1 MFRSAGRK
9 SAIFN
14 PNELSRAIAS
24 LGPAPERCRLQPDGP
39 EFHACVIIGFTM
51 HGSWSVTMKMLAI
64 ALASLLPVAAVAQ
77 TAASQVPERT
87 WITDVNIVS
96 PEKLDRVEK
105 GSVLIEGGRIARV
118 ERGNGAKK
126 PAGAAVVRGEGLFL
140 IPGLVD
146 SHVHLASVPG
156 MSPEASFGPAESKP
170 PMVSEYFKQLPR
182 SYLYY
187 GYTTVIDLAVVDRKV
202 LDDFREAP
210 LHPDL
215 YDCGESLPFAN
226 GYPMSFAP
234 PAVRF
239 KLFPNFIYD
248 PKQAAAIPTEYKP
261 EDHTPTAAVAAVK
274 KSGGICVKTYFERGF
289 AGDRNLPVMGP
300 DVAAEI
306 RQAATKAG
314 LLLMMHANSFEAQK
328 FAVDANVD
336 VIAHGMWNWGDLE
349 KQPGLPPEIARLLD
363 RIVAQKI
370 GYQPTIQ
377 VLGGLRA
384 YFDPQYLKTQ
394 AIPKVIPTEM
404 LEWFNSPEGKWFKKE
419 IAGDREP
426 DQAVLQEFERG
437 PLRRVRLVV
446 AYLAAKDA
454 NFVFGTDTPSA
465 PTYGNLP
472 GLNGYLEMQQ
482 LQKAGASLVQI
493 FKAATINNAREF
505 RLDSQVGTIEPG
517 KIANLILLKKSP
529 LETVEAYDSIVTVW
543 VRGKAVSRDS
553 LAAASSK

>member
-1 MFRSAGRK
+1 MR
-9 SAIFN
+9 
-14 PNELSRAIAS
+14 
-24 LGPAPERCRLQPDGP
+24 
-39 EFHACVIIGFTM
+39 
-51 HGSWSVTMKMLAI
+51 GSWSVTMKMLAI

-77 TAASQVPERT
+77 TAASQVPDRT
-87 WITDVNIVS
+87 WITDVNLVS
-96 PEKLDRVEK
+96 PEKLDHVEK

-118 ERGNGAKK
+118 ERGSGAKK

-156 MSPEASFGPAESKP
+156 MSFEASFGQSESKP
-170 PMVSEYFKQLPR
+170 PMVREYFKQLPR
-182 SYLYY
+182 SYLYF

-215 YDCGESLPFAN
+215 YDCGQSLPFAN

-239 KLFPNFIYD
+239 KFFPNFIYD

-261 EDHTPTAAVAAVK
+261 EDHTPAAAVAAVK

-306 RQAATKAG
+306 RRAATEAG
-314 LLLMMHANSFEAQK
+314 LALMMHANSFEAQK

-384 YFDPQYLKTQ
+384 YFDPQYLNTQ

-419 IAGDREP
+419 IGGDREP
-426 DQAVLQEFERG
+426 DPAVLQEFEQG

-482 LQKAGASLVQI
+482 LRKAGASLVQI

-505 RLDSQVGTIEPG
+505 RLDSQLGTIEPG
-517 KIANLILLKKSP
+517 KTANLILLKKSP